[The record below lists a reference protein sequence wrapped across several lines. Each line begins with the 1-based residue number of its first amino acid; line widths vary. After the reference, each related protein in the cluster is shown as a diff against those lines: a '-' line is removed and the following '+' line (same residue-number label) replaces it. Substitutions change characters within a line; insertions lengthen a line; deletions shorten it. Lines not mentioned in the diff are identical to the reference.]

1 MLRIQST
8 QKAHN
13 ARILASNY
21 SMKDEE
27 SELLGDGMEIKISE
41 NQVKD
46 SAYIDR
52 RARSQIPEEVRRLTD
67 GRQWS
72 AMSQWV

>member
-1 MLRIQST
+1 MNFEKQLLEHNPDKYLENMLRIQST

-27 SELLGDGMEIKISE
+27 SELLGNGMEIKISE

-52 RARSQIPEEVRRLTD
+52 RARSQIP
-67 GRQWS
+67 
-72 AMSQWV
+72 